1 MPTFRFTHRDDNGS
15 IVFGA
20 EKVKSWDS
28 IKIGL
33 TRNDT
38 FRGLLRKYTGTM
50 EFVKD
55 VRRRII
61 RNVDKNGSEAQMY
74 LTIEQ
79 GNDNKDR
86 SSFSLLGDSE
96 MKADMTTLEIT
107 ELEAKINYKG
117 SGFEE
122 VLMNRI
128 DNESEYNTHKSV
140 DGDTIPTFTD
150 ETVKIELHDRVL
162 ELNSA
167 LNGGFNVDGKA
178 DPLTIQSATNSDFF
192 VPLPFT
198 INYASDTDF
207 KNVMPQPYAI
217 SDLNNAET
225 FVILQA
231 EESKTVNIK
240 FNIDT
245 IIELLLAR
253 APGVNFS
260 GEIYFYRR
268 IVDKDYNKVSDTAIE
283 TFNYTSNSTSF
294 IPFHVTYKAD
304 VQIFLEKGQSVQFY
318 LDINLPHGS
327 TYNSYGVSVKKAS
340 ENKDAIVSNSK
351 SYSEKTTANC
361 IYPYELFSR
370 YLSIYTGVQLPFYS
384 KIFGRVELGY
394 DVDGEWSRLV
404 ALNGKMIR
412 DFPFA
417 DCKFSTSLKDI
428 FKAYNCILNL
438 GATIETTLSG
448 EKRLRVDRFEDLLSS
463 KIVLRLGDLTTGV
476 SRSLNKKYLWSEIIV
491 GYKDQEYEA
500 LNGLGT
506 FNGLTNLTTPLK
518 SISTKL
524 DLTCPFRTDDYGL
537 EQIRR
542 IQYKNTPKEDASGDD
557 DIWLIDAYVDGGK
570 LKARKTELFETVEGI
585 LNPSSVYN
593 LRLSPG
599 RNLRRWGNVVHSCM
613 PNGGVIKFGAGPKNT
628 NLVTKLLTETKPIT
642 EKADVNVSDLEPA
655 LFTPETLT
663 IGECPFNKEQW
674 LSLQQNP
681 GGIVEFE
688 NKGVKLYGYIEEM
701 EYEAA
706 KKLANFELIR
716 INR

>member
-1 MPTFRFTHRDDNGS
+1 MPTFRFTHRDDDGS

-86 SSFSLLGDSE
+86 RSFSLLGDSE

-128 DNESEYNTHKSV
+128 DNESEYNTHTSI
-140 DGDTIPTFTD
+140 DGDSIPTFVF
-150 ETVKIELHDRVL
+150 ETVDIELHDRVL

-167 LNGGFNVDGKA
+167 LDGGFNVDGKL
-178 DPLTIQSATNSDFF
+178 DPLTIQSDTNSDFF
-192 VPLPFT
+192 VPIPFT

-207 KNVMPQPYAI
+207 KNVSCQPYAI

-225 FVILQA
+225 FVVLQA
-231 EESKTVNIK
+231 EETKTINIK
-240 FNIDT
+240 YNIDT
-245 IIELLLAR
+245 IIDINLFR
-253 APGVNFS
+253 APGYEFS
-260 GEIYFYRR
+260 DVIYFYKRL
-268 IVDKDYNKVSDTAIE
+268 VDSEYNEISKELIQ
-283 TFNYTSNSTSF
+283 TFNYSATPFAF
-294 IPFHVTYKAD
+294 IPFHVIYKAD
-304 VQIFLEKGQSVQFY
+304 LQILIEKGQSLQFY

-327 TYNSYGVSVKKAS
+327 TYNSYAVSVKKAS
-340 ENKDAIVSNSK
+340 ENKNAITSNSK
-351 SYSEKTTANC
+351 SYFEKTTANC
-361 IYPYELFSR
+361 ILPHELFSR

-384 KIFGRVELGY
+384 EIFGRIELGY
-394 DVDGEWSRLV
+394 EKNGDWAGLV
-404 ALNGKMIR
+404 ALNGKMVR
-412 DFPFA
+412 GFPFSE
-417 DCKFSTSLKDI
+417 CKFATSLKDI

-448 EKRLRVDRFEDLLSS
+448 EKRLRIDKFEDLLDS
-463 KIVLRLGDLTTGV
+463 KIVLRLGDLMTGV

-491 GYKDQEYEA
+491 GYKEQEYES

-542 IQYKNTPKEDASGDD
+542 IQYKDSPNEDASGDD
-557 DIWLIDAYVDGGK
+557 DIWLIDAFVDGGK
-570 LKARKTELFETVEGI
+570 LKARKTELFSKVEGI
-585 LNPSSVYN
+585 LNPDSVYN

-613 PNGGVIKFGAGPKNT
+613 PNGGTIKFGSGPKNT
-628 NLVTKLLTETKPIT
+628 ALVTRLLTETKDLT
-642 EKADVNVSDLEPA
+642 EKADVNTNDLDPA
-655 LFTPETLT
+655 LFMPETLI

-674 LSLQQNP
+674 LSLQQNT

-701 EYEAA
+701 ENEAA
-706 KKLANFELIR
+706 KKMANFELIR

>member
-1 MPTFRFTHRDDNGS
+1 MPTFRFTHRDDDGL

-61 RNVDKNGSEAQMY
+61 RNVDKNGSEAQIY

-86 SSFSLLGDSE
+86 SSFSILGDSE

-122 VLMNRI
+122 MLMNRI
-128 DNESEYNTHKSV
+128 DNESEYNTHTSV
-140 DGDTIPTFTD
+140 DGETIPTFAK
-150 ETVKIELHDRVL
+150 ETVEIELHDRVL
-162 ELNSA
+162 ELNSN
-167 LNGGFNVDGKA
+167 LYIESSNIN
-178 DPLTIQSATNSDFF
+178 IDFK
-192 VPLPFT
+192 VGYSVIYSWSMVIPFT
-198 INYASDTDF
+198 RKYASDEDF
-207 KNVMPQPYAI
+207 KQTSFYYTNDINRLNDVEFFYILDADVSKSINVSYKI
-217 SDLNNAET
+217 NTKLNITTSGTIVVALYKRSIDIDGNELYRTKLTTNTYKGAGNKEIPIIYNET
-225 FVILQA
+225 TI
-231 EESKTVNIK
+231 ETVNKGDSISLYIYMSSIPDGITKNVTIK
-240 FNIDT
+240 SFN
-245 IIELLLAR
+245 
-253 APGVNFS
+253 
-260 GEIYFYRR
+260 
-268 IVDKDYNKVSDTAIE
+268 
-283 TFNYTSNSTSF
+283 
-294 IPFHVTYKAD
+294 
-304 VQIFLEKGQSVQFY
+304 
-318 LDINLPHGS
+318 
-327 TYNSYGVSVKKAS
+327 
-340 ENKDAIVSNSK
+340 ENKDAISSNVK
-351 SYSEKTTANC
+351 SYYEKTTANC
-361 IYPYELFSR
+361 ILPHELMSR
-370 YLSIYTGVQLPFYS
+370 FISIYTGMQLPFYS

-394 DVDGEWSRLV
+394 DADGEWAYLV

-412 DFPFA
+412 DFPFSE
-417 DCKFSTSLKDI
+417 CKFATSLKDI

-448 EKRLRVDRFEDLLSS
+448 EKRLRIDKFEDLLDS
-463 KIVLRLGDLTTGV
+463 KIVLRLGDLMTGV

-491 GYKDQEYEA
+491 GYKEQEYEA

-542 IQYKNTPKEDASGDD
+542 IQYKDSPNEDASGDD
-557 DIWLIDAYVDGGK
+557 DIWLIDAFVDGGK
-570 LKARKTELFETVEGI
+570 LKARKTELFSKVEGI
-585 LNPSSVYN
+585 LNHDSVYN

-613 PNGGVIKFGAGPKNT
+613 PNGGTIKFGSGPKNT
-628 NLVTKLLTETKPIT
+628 ALVTRLLTETKDLT
-642 EKADVNVSDLEPA
+642 EKADVNTNDLDPA
-655 LFTPETLT
+655 LFMPETLI

-674 LSLQQNP
+674 LSLQQNT

-701 EYEAA
+701 ENEAA
-706 KKLANFELIR
+706 KKMANFELIR

>member
-1 MPTFRFTHRDDNGS
+1 MPTFRFTHRDDDGS
-15 IVFGA
+15 VVFGA

-86 SSFSLLGDSE
+86 SSFSILGDSE

-122 VLMNRI
+122 VLMNRV
-128 DNESEYNTHKSV
+128 DNESEYNTHTSV
-140 DGDTIPTFTD
+140 DGDTIPTFAK
-150 ETVKIELHDRVL
+150 ETIEIELHDRVL
-162 ELNSA
+162 ELNCSFDVDSSNVELESVTNTDSRFCPIA
-167 LNGGFNVDGKA
+167 LKSNYK
-178 DPLTIQSATNSDFF
+178 SDE
-192 VPLPFT
+192 
-198 INYASDTDF
+198 DF
-207 KNVMPQPYAI
+207 KELSPTIVTDIN
-217 SDLNNAET
+217 SAEL
-225 FVILQA
+225 FFLLKA
-231 EESKTVNIK
+231 SESKTI
-240 FNIDT
+240 NIDYSINT
-245 IIELLLAR
+245 ILSIQADTTVYVSFFKR
-253 APGVNFS
+253 
-260 GEIYFYRR
+260 Y
-268 IVDKDYNKVSDTAIE
+268 VDKDYNHKSSTIISQQTITSGLSNINIIYNETVSEVLNEGDSIQLAI
-283 TFNYTSNSTSF
+283 SF
-294 IPFHVTYKAD
+294 YS
-304 VQIFLEKGQSVQFY
+304 IFGQNGNVGIFGFY
-318 LDINLPHGS
+318 PNA
-327 TYNSYGVSVKKAS
+327 N
-340 ENKDAIVSNSK
+340 AIISNSK
-351 SYSEKTTANC
+351 SYYEKTTANC
-361 IYPYELFSR
+361 ILPHELMSR
-370 YLSIYTGVQLPFYS
+370 FISIYTGVQLPFYS

-394 DVDGEWSRLV
+394 DADGEWAYLV

-412 DFPFA
+412 DFPFSE
-417 DCKFSTSLKDI
+417 CKFATSLKDI

-448 EKRLRVDRFEDLLSS
+448 EKRLRIDKFEDLLDS
-463 KIVLRLGDLTTGV
+463 KIVLRLGDLMTGV

-542 IQYKNTPKEDASGDD
+542 IQYKDSPTEDASGDD
-557 DIWLIDAYVDGGK
+557 DIWLIDAFMDGGK
-570 LKARKTELFETVEGI
+570 LKARKTELFSKVEGI
-585 LNPSSVYN
+585 LNPESVYN

-613 PNGGVIKFGAGPKNT
+613 PKGGTIKFGSGPKNT
-628 NLVTKLLTETKPIT
+628 SLVTRLLTETKDLT
-642 EKADVNVSDLEPA
+642 EKSDVNTNDLDPA
-655 LFTPETLT
+655 LFMPETLI

-674 LSLQQNP
+674 LSLQQNT

-701 EYEAA
+701 ENEAA